1 MIYRV
6 KPEGDPSKYYYY
18 KARAIEFIP
27 ATLVFVPAAGIMLF
41 IFEPAALALALI
53 YALLLWRWFALAE
66 KNEPINKRWQSTLEG
81 RAGSAELWQMYSE
94 ITEQLRKARWIEC
107 GDTPVEE
114 EGQETDNAVALYK
127 HPIINLLRA
136 PQFIVRLFKFTDHYQ
151 HLQGGATIVALQY
164 PDLHFSGS
172 RAAWLKVRRELTA
185 VKNVLAEMRE
195 ANDDEMSA
203 LLRRLQLL
211 KEQQADP
218 TNRLLSSRLETVCE
232 NERAA
237 NQRLREAHDKRF
249 LIDDISWVNE

>member
-27 ATLVFVPAAGIMLF
+27 ASLLLIPAAVIMLF
-41 IFEPAALALALI
+41 IFEAGALALALI

-66 KNEPINKRWQSTLEG
+66 KNEPINKRWQSSLEG
-81 RAGSAELWQMYSE
+81 QAGSAEFWQMYSE

-107 GDTPVEE
+107 GDEAVAE

-136 PQFIVRLFKFTDHYQ
+136 PRSIVKLFRFAEHYQ
-151 HLQGGATIVALQY
+151 HLQGGTTLVMLQY
-164 PDLHFSGS
+164 PDLYFSGS

-185 VKNVLAEMRE
+185 VKNIAAEAKS
-195 ANDDEMSA
+195 ANDDYMSNF
-203 LLRRLQLL
+203 LRRLELL
-211 KEQQADP
+211 NEQRDDP
-218 TNRLLSSRLETVCE
+218 TNALLSRRLEAVCE
-232 NERAA
+232 NEAAA
-237 NQRLREAHDKRF
+237 NQRLREANNKKF
-249 LIDDISWVNE
+249 LFDDISWVTE